1 MKTSQASATRKTTR
15 RASSASVQ
23 RFCTL
28 TIAAASDTAAA
39 AIRKAYAA
47 EVASREIRVSNAGR
61 LDQMLAG
68 FTFVAIAPAGRKS
81 AAYRRAAFDR
91 GATRLVVLR
100 EGKYGTR
107 GGRNTYAKSFVAR
120 DAFRMFDA
128 AKYRA
133 WQNAYADL
141 VIVDEMIDGVMEVV
155 IYAIAPDGVT
165 DVAE

>member
-28 TIAAASDTAAA
+28 TIAAASDTATA

-47 EVASREIRVSNAGR
+47 EVASREIRVSNVGR
-61 LDQMLAG
+61 LEQLLAG
-68 FTFVAIAPAGRKS
+68 VTLVAIAPAGRKS
-81 AAYRRAAFDR
+81 AAYRRAAIAR
-91 GATRLVVLR
+91 GATRLVVVR

-107 GGRNTYAKSFVAR
+107 GGRNTYVKTLISR

-133 WQNAYADL
+133 WQNAYADI
-141 VIVDEMIDGVMEVV
+141 VIVDEVIDGVMEVV
-155 IYAIAPDGVT
+155 IYAIASDGVT